1 MEGTSRTKNKER
13 RKKVH
18 VHREFE
24 CSRIEQ
30 AMLAAAYRSILPEER
45 LKLAQRNNG
54 HHDNYDGHVIASH
67 DNSDSK
73 SHHVSATGGHRR

>member
-1 MEGTSRTKNKER
+1 MEGTNQTKTKER

-30 AMLAAAYRSILPEER
+30 AMLATAYRRILPEKR

-54 HHDNYDGHVIASH
+54 RHDRRDGHGMAAHVKN
-67 DNSDSK
+67 NSK
-73 SHHVSATGGHRR
+73 RHHVSATGGH